1 MHLSKNKVQIR
12 YLTHSFSRLEAG
24 TSVVYPTNLHCVMFT
39 TDMEPR
45 FSSVLRCGPCATD
58 PEQRCEHRSAI
69 LSWNHCGRMELED
82 SVVSPSMTLSTPAGQ
97 FCVCYSASLE
107 LQHCHL
113 SVRWEQWYSMNWV
126 FTLNKT
132 NKTFSAPPNSIYEG
146 PEWSF
151 SFHKMKK
158 KKPKIQETK
167 YTKHHPLQDLQST
180 LRKSVLHQ
188 WPPLLIPEPSL
199 RKRNYL
205 LNLPSLTS
213 GEWNPPSAPAPTTR
227 HPSYPLFFWS
237 DPRVC
242 CLKDS

>member
-1 MHLSKNKVQIR
+1 
-12 YLTHSFSRLEAG
+12 
-24 TSVVYPTNLHCVMFT
+24 MFT

-45 FSSVLRCGPCATD
+45 FSFVLRCGPCATD

-126 FTLNKT
+126 WTLNKT

-158 KKPKIQETK
+158 KNKNTGNKIHKASPFARSSIHPKTVSITPMAPTSDTRTKSPEEKLSAQSPKPDLWRVEPTFC
-167 YTKHHPLQDLQST
+167 TSSHHQ
-180 LRKSVLHQ
+180 
-188 WPPLLIPEPSL
+188 PSL
-199 RKRNYL
+199 LPTFFLIRPSRVLPQRL
-205 LNLPSLTS
+205 LAKGKAGWLASQKTMH
-213 GEWNPPSAPAPTTR
+213 GFG
-227 HPSYPLFFWS
+227 SYPQKPLT
-237 DPRVC
+237 
-242 CLKDS
+242 